1 MKPYSFIGFT
11 LCILYTSCK
20 SYEIINP
27 QEYNSL
33 LQYNIAIQ
41 NPAEVMEL
49 VYPPSTQQGIYIDWK
64 QHSFS
69 KKYSVIVID
78 TVSVEYPQAIKY
90 KSKMQFNGITWH
102 IESIDRSHSTQ
113 FDSHCKQWNAGLPYS
128 IKDKK

>member
-33 LQYNIAIQ
+33 LQYNVTIQ

-78 TVSVEYPQAIKY
+78 TLSVTYPQAIRY
-90 KSKMQFNGITWH
+90 KSKMMFNGITWS
-102 IESIDRSHSTQ
+102 IESIERSYSSQ
-113 FDSHCKQWNAGLPYS
+113 FDSRIKLWNANFPSS
-128 IKDKK
+128 IKD